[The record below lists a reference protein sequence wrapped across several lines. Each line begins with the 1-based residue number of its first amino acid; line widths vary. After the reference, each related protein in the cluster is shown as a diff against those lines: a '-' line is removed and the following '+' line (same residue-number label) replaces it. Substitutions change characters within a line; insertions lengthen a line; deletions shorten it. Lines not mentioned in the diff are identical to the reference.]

1 MSDFVDMLTE
11 MLPMHSSLQ
20 NKDNQ
25 LRKVLD
31 YTVGEYMD
39 NLEQPFDM
47 LFLDTATGGW
57 LDSFGRDYGIFR
69 KPDESD
75 DDYRT
80 RIVYEK
86 KDNLTANFLTDIYNV
101 GLFSYRSD
109 FNVKSNTLV
118 SDNPYVTKDF
128 IGICDEDTIQILDS
142 KYVIDTGV
150 TWVNIDGEIE
160 YILDINGV
168 NLLSEYS
175 KIYRLTDLTK
185 FCKDNVAIE
194 KVKLDLP
201 NAINCYWLFNGCS
214 ALSIVELNVSNCTDT
229 KGMFSYCSSLS
240 EIELDL
246 PNVVDGRGMFAY
258 CTGLKNVKLNLPNIV
273 QYSDIFGGTGNIE
286 TIDVTIP
293 TNIVDGF
300 KAMVFGAT
308 PHLTHLTS
316 FKINGEEQL

>member
-20 NKDNQ
+20 DKNNP

-86 KDNLTANFLTDIYNV
+86 RDNLTANFLTDIYNA
-101 GLFSYRSD
+101 GLFSFRED
-109 FNVKSNTLV
+109 FNVTENTLV
-118 SDNPYVTKDF
+118 SDNPYLSSKY
-128 IGICDEDTIQILDS
+128 IGVADEEVINILDS
-142 KYVIDTGV
+142 KYVINNGI
-150 TWVNIDGEIE
+150 TWVNSEGS
-160 YILDINGV
+160 LDYLLNIYGGDI
-168 NLLSEYS
+168 LSEYS
-175 KIYRLTDLTK
+175 NVYSL
-185 FCKDNVAIE
+185 DNLVSFFNGNSNIE
-194 KVKLDLP
+194 KVKLRLP
-201 NAINCYWLFNGCS
+201 VAIYCS
-214 ALSIVELNVSNCTDT
+214 N
-229 KGMFSYCSSLS
+229 MFKDCSSLV
-240 EIELDL
+240 
-246 PNVVDGRGMFAY
+246 NV
-258 CTGLKNVKLNLPNIV
+258 TLNLVRLSSYDNMF
-273 QYSDIFGGTGNIE
+273 YGASNIE

-293 TNIVDGF
+293 TDKVIGF
-300 KAMVFGAT
+300 KSYVLG
-308 PHLTHLTS
+308 LNLENLTS
-316 FKINGEEQL
+316 FIINGEEVDLS